1 MPQRVWTPPP
11 LTQLRAFET
20 SARMLSF
27 TAAAIELNQ
36 TQGAV
41 SHQVNAL
48 EARLGV
54 KLFEREPR
62 GLKLTEAGGRYLPLV
77 RDLLER
83 LRTAEDSDSF
93 GTPLRSHGDSVAEFC
108 EQVARSTLGQ
118 LLRDAP

>member
-48 EARLGV
+48 SKARLGV

-77 RDLLER
+77 RICS
-83 LRTAEDSDSF
+83 SDC
-93 GTPLRSHGDSVAEFC
+93 GQRRYRSVWN
-108 EQVARSTLGQ
+108 
-118 LLRDAP
+118 APPFSR